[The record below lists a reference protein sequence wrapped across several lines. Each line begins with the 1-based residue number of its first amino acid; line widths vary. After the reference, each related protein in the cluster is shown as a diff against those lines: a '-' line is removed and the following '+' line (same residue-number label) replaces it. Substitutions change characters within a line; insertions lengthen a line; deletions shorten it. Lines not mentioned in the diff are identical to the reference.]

1 MKKPTI
7 SAAAKRE
14 LAALR
19 KKTDSEIDTTEPRV
33 LPPEKWAGAVVGKFY
48 RPIKKPIALRLDAD
62 VLAWLK
68 KQGPGYSTRINQIL
82 RREMLEGG
90 KKAG

>member
-19 KKTDSEIDTTEPRV
+19 KRPDSEIDTTETRV

-48 RPIKKPIALRLDAD
+48 RPLKKPIALRLDAD

-90 KKAG
+90 KKAS